1 MAKRKYRTLDE
12 VEAEY
17 LREHPEEIDSYI
29 ETLFEEFSETGDSGA
44 LLSALRVVA
53 QVKGMATL
61 AKQVGMTRSGFY
73 KALFA
78 KGNPRLENMNAIMN
92 AFGYQLRP
100 QKITEQAI
108 S

>member
-1 MAKRKYRTLDE
+1 MAKRKFPTLDE
-12 VEAEY
+12 VEADY
-17 LREHPEEIDSYI
+17 LRKHPEEIDGYI

-73 KALFA
+73 KALSA

-100 QKITEQAI
+100 QKMNRPA
-108 S
+108 